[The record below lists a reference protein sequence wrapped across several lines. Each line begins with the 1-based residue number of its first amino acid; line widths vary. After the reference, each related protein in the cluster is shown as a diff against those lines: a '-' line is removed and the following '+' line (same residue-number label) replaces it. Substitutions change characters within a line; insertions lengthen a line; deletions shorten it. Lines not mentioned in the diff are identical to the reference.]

1 MKLCLFSLGHP
12 AGDLGQELR
21 TRQGM
26 GAQHVGGPSVP
37 ERRTSARLL
46 PLKKCSV
53 PRLLHLTFAAPPLI
67 LNAWCSWGKTQYF
80 PRHGQEARL
89 WRSRSVSSREATSTP
104 GSADRPKPPR
114 GASGGFPHSR
124 ALCIPTD
131 RFKVCR
137 ALSPER
143 AGGPQVPGA

>member
-1 MKLCLFSLGHP
+1 MKLGLFSLGHP

-21 TRQGM
+21 TRQVM
-26 GAQHVGGPSVP
+26 GAQRVGGPYFCQSP
-37 ERRTSARLL
+37 PTE
-46 PLKKCSV
+46 KCSV

-89 WRSRSVSSREATSTP
+89 WRSCSFSSREATSTP
-104 GSADRPKPPR
+104 GSADRPTPPR
-114 GASGGFPHSR
+114 GASGGFPHGR
-124 ALCIPTD
+124 ALYIPTD
-131 RFKVCR
+131 RFKVSC

-143 AGGPQVPGA
+143 AGGHLPWENF